1 MAILAAVGDYRDLAV
16 VGDYGDFGGRG
27 LWRFWQRWGTMAVLQ
42 IHTDLLV
49 LSQTLGYVNVWR
61 VGFAKLFSDGRI
73 VLVFPTT
80 CILRKSCE
88 CDFRRAAPGYM
99 LAAWRLTR
107 AKRAKQRAVF

>member
-1 MAILAAVGDYRDLAV
+1 MAILAV
-16 VGDYGDFGGRG
+16 VGDYGDFGGGRE
-27 LWRFWQRWGTMAVLQ
+27 LWRFWRRWGTMAILAAVGGYG
-42 IHTDLLV
+42 DLLV
-49 LSQTLGYVNVWR
+49 LSQTLGYANVGR